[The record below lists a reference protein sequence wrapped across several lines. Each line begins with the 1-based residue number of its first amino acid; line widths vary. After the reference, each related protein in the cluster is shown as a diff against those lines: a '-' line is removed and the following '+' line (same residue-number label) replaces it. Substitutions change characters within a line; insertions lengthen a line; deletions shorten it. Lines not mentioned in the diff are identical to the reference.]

1 MSFKIKDDNI
11 LVKYNQILDRI
22 KKMLKIKTT
31 VSLFMMKNI

>member
-22 KKMLKIKTT
+22 KNMLKIKTT